1 MLKSSLAQTEKE
13 TLYSDP
19 GYTGS
24 DVDPNSLTR
33 FADLDYYR
41 NKILEFQKAM
51 NAADETIQS
60 LTLLL
65 DQIGTF
71 QGPLLPDDQFAID
84 DARAILDEFNGK
96 KGQFRA
102 AATAINAASET
113 ANALGVRMPVV
124 SVPQTLQLAPIAI
137 AAIAGAV
144 ALGASLIIWLAGAIP
159 RARAAAGRVAMI
171 ESMPA
176 ELKAEAIKREQ
187 EIALAEA
194 HASESPLVSIA
205 GVVKWVAIGA
215 AIWFGYQAFTK
226 WKG

>member
-1 MLKSSLAQTEKE
+1 MATQAEQ
-13 TLYSDP
+13 LYSDTA
-19 GYTGS
+19 YTG
-24 DVDPNSLTR
+24 DVTDPESLTR
-33 FADLDYYR
+33 FADLGYYR
-41 NKILEFQKAM
+41 NKILEFQNAM
-51 NAADETIQS
+51 NAADSTIQS
-60 LTLLL
+60 LSLLL
-65 DQIGTF
+65 DQMSTF
-71 QGPLLPDDQFAID
+71 QGPLMQEDQFALD

-102 AATAINAASET
+102 AAMAINAASET

-124 SVPQTLQLAPIAI
+124 SVPQTLAIAPVAL

-171 ESMPA
+171 DSMPA
-176 ELKAEAIKREQ
+176 ELKAEAVKREQ

-194 HASESPLVSIA
+194 QANQSPLMSIA
-205 GVVKWVAIGA
+205 GIVKWVAIGA

-226 WKG
+226 TRG